1 MGAGQN
7 FIKWSSTKLDL
18 VARDATRWVFSLITA
33 YRSTPRN
40 TIHEAARRGF
50 SKRLQEAQ
58 GNKLAVQ
65 GAARRGFS
73 LVELMIT
80 IAVLG
85 VLASISI
92 PTYISYS
99 KRAMQAEARSTLMGI
114 FAAEK
119 NFYSEW
125 GVYVGTLP
133 IAGYEPA
140 GDYSYMA
147 GFSADFKGS
156 VSCDDAATN
165 IEPIVHPSTGV
176 GVKLSCGPR
185 LVKFTG
191 SIPADIGGGQDSL
204 GCTSTWQ
211 CDNVF
216 GSSTNHKCKSK
227 KCKWVGPQLA
237 FGGNLTTFKLKA
249 KPYID
254 PDPDLVSTFVG
265 VDQFKAVALS
275 CLQSS
280 CNSLGA
286 ADAWSVNHKKNM
298 VHVKDGLD

>member
-7 FIKWSSTKLDL
+7 FTKGSPAKPDL
-18 VARDATRWVFSLITA
+18 AVRGAARRGLSLLRA
-33 YRSTPRN
+33 YKSTPVN
-40 TIHEAARRGF
+40 TLHEAARC
-50 SKRLQEAQ
+50 
-58 GNKLAVQ
+58 
-65 GAARRGFS
+65 GFS

-85 VLASISI
+85 VLASISV

-99 KRAMQAEARSTLMGI
+99 KRAMQAEAKSVLMGI

-125 GVYVGTLP
+125 GVYVSALP

-147 GFSADFKGS
+147 GFSADFKGG
-156 VSCDDAATN
+156 VSCDDAATTN
-165 IEPIVHPSTGV
+165 IKPIVNPSTGV
-176 GVKLSCGPR
+176 GLKLPCGPR

-204 GCTSTWQ
+204 ACTNTWQ
-211 CDNVF
+211 CENVF

-227 KCKWVGPQLA
+227 KCKWVGPQLPLD
-237 FGGNLTTFKLKA
+237 GNGNLNTEFELKA
-249 KPYID
+249 EPYDDYD
-254 PDPDLVSTFVG
+254 PTDNSTYSYTFVG
-265 VDQFKAVALS
+265 VDQFRAVALS

-280 CNSLGA
+280 CSSLGA
-286 ADAWSVNHKKNM
+286 ADVWSVNHKKNM
-298 VHVKDGLD
+298 VHVKDGID

>member
-7 FIKWSSTKLDL
+7 FTKGSPAKPDL
-18 VARDATRWVFSLITA
+18 AVRGAARRGLSLLRA
-33 YRSTPRN
+33 YKSTPVN
-40 TIHEAARRGF
+40 TLHEAARC
-50 SKRLQEAQ
+50 
-58 GNKLAVQ
+58 
-65 GAARRGFS
+65 GFS

-85 VLASISI
+85 VLASISV

-99 KRAMQAEARSTLMGI
+99 KRAMQAEAKSVLMGI

-147 GFSADFKGS
+147 GFSARFIKGG

-165 IEPIVHPSTGV
+165 IKPIVNPSTGV
-176 GVKLSCGPR
+176 GQHLPCGPR

-204 GCTSTWQ
+204 DCTSTWR
-211 CDNVF
+211 CENVF
-216 GSSTNHKCKSK
+216 APSNHKCKSK

-237 FGGNLTTFKLKA
+237 FGGNLNAFELKA
-249 KPYID
+249 EPYDDYD
-254 PDPDLVSTFVG
+254 PTDNSTYRHTFVG

-280 CNSLGA
+280 CSSLGA
-286 ADAWSVNHKKNM
+286 ADVWSVNHKKNM
-298 VHVKDGLD
+298 VHVKDGLQ